1 VGCSAFLTLTNI
13 NVISKRFVLENFF
26 VPPCLPERVRARE
39 MLLAILMK
47 FARWRLGVLAGFAL
61 MFLSLYPQLELWLT
75 QGRDWH
81 GAYAYYDIDEEAY
94 SAYLNSLIEGRAR
107 RNDPYTGK
115 DESAGA
121 PMPESLFSIQFI
133 SAYTVA
139 LPARALGLSAS
150 SAFIALAFLIPL
162 FAALAVFWLLLTVTG
177 DERLSAAGVMVA
189 LCLGTL
195 ASGQGAAQAL
205 LGLEAAYIYLPF
217 LRRYV
222 PGVPFPLFFILLGLV
237 WRSFT
242 AKTDRA
248 SRVAAL
254 LAGLI
259 FGLLVFSY
267 FYLWTAAAAWLVCVS
282 LVWMAARP
290 VGWQREAKSLGII
303 FVFVVVAL
311 LLFALLLSNRAT
323 TMDTVQAL
331 TFSHMPDPFRT
342 TELIGAGVCMLLAWG
357 VRRKA
362 FVWRDRAVLFTA
374 SLALLPFAVF
384 NQQVITGRSL
394 QPFHYEQFIVT
405 HVVLVALVL
414 AVWLVWQKSTA
425 GDQGAARK
433 IPGSVLITV
442 ALLAFGWG
450 VVEAKVATGILSDY
464 NVLRDNAIP
473 VARRLA
479 ELARP
484 KESEP
489 EVVLSTHV
497 VHADNLPSVAPQS
510 VLWALHMRVFSG
522 VTLDENRER
531 FYQHLYYAGVAEH
544 GFIRAL
550 SEYNFEYRIG
560 LFGQERINRTL
571 TPDLKPITAQE
582 IRYET
587 DKYLDYVEAFDRERA
602 ARWPLSFVIAWAND
616 APDFTRMDRWYER
629 DSGERIGDFILYRV
643 KLRP

>member
-1 VGCSAFLTLTNI
+1 
-13 NVISKRFVLENFF
+13 
-26 VPPCLPERVRARE
+26 
-39 MLLAILMK
+39 MK
-47 FARWRLGVLAGFAL
+47 LARWRPGVLAGIAL
-61 MFLSLYPQLELWLT
+61 MFLSLYPQLALWLR

-107 RNDPYTGK
+107 RNDPYTGRDDRG
-115 DESAGA
+115 DE
-121 PMPESLFSIQFI
+121 PMPESLFSIQFM
-133 SAYTVA
+133 SAYAVA

-150 SAFIALAFLIPL
+150 GAFIALAFIVPL
-162 FAALAVFWLLLTVTG
+162 LAALAVFWLLLTVTG
-177 DERLSAAGVMVA
+177 DERLSAAGVLVA

-222 PGVPFPLFFILLGLV
+222 PGVPFPLFFLLVGLV

-242 AKTDRA
+242 AQTERA
-248 SRVAAL
+248 ARLAAL
-254 LAGLI
+254 LAGLV
-259 FGLLVFSY
+259 FALLVFSY

-282 LVWMAARP
+282 IVWLAARP
-290 VGWQREAKSLGII
+290 HAWRRDAKSLGLIYG
-303 FVFVVVAL
+303 FVIGTL
-311 LLFALLLSNRAT
+311 ILFAFLLSRRAT

-331 TFSHMPDPFRT
+331 NFSHMPDPFRT
-342 TELIGAGVCMLLAWG
+342 TELIGAGVCVLLAWG
-357 VRRKA
+357 VRRRA
-362 FVWRDRAVLFTA
+362 LVWRDRTVLFTA

-414 AVWLVWQKSTA
+414 TVWLIWQGKAA
-425 GDQGAARK
+425 GDQGEQRRRR
-433 IPGSVLITV
+433 IPGLALVAV
-442 ALLAFGWG
+442 ALLSFGWG
-450 VVEAKVATGILSDY
+450 FVEAKVATAILSDY

-484 KESEP
+484 QESGREI
-489 EVVLSTHV
+489 VLSTHV

-531 FYQHLYYAGVAEH
+531 FYQHLYYAGVTEH
-544 GFIRAL
+544 GFLRAL

-571 TPDLKPITAQE
+571 TPDLKPITAAE

-602 ARWPLSFVIAWAND
+602 ARWPLSYVIAWAND
-616 APDFTRMDRWYER
+616 SPDFTRMDRWYER
-629 DSGERIGDFILYRV
+629 DTGERVGDFILYRV
-643 KLRP
+643 RLRPQP